1 MRMQTDTDDDDDDDD
16 TEEDD
21 AMVIWT
27 DVISLRSDNNKEF
40 PNFPKNF
47 RNSEKFPN
55 FGF

>member
-1 MRMQTDTDDDDDDDD
+1 MQTDTDDDDDDDD